1 MKYAAFFAL
10 LLWPFFSA
18 GQSLTLRVRPVFQ
31 GKPIELEQAFQTTD
45 GDSLSLYTLRFYLS
59 NFVFLK
65 NGKNVFVEK
74 ESHHLLDLEAKKSLE
89 LDFDLPSGTVF
100 DMISFDL
107 GVDSL
112 THTAGAMGGDLDPT
126 KGMFWSW
133 QSGYIHFKAEG
144 YYEKCPAQNREFQFH
159 LGGYQGPFKSYRRVI
174 VSVLK
179 NNNLQVDFDLSAFF
193 ENADWT
199 KKYNVMSPGT
209 EAVRLTELL
218 AKSFSVNEE

>member
-1 MKYAAFFAL
+1 MKYVTFFAL
-10 LLWPFFSA
+10 FFLPFFA
-18 GQSLTLRVRPVFQ
+18 EGQPLTFRIRPVFQ
-31 GKPIELEQAFQTTD
+31 GKPIVIEKAFQTTD
-45 GDSLSLYTLRFYLS
+45 GDSLSLSTLRFYLS

-65 NGKNVFVEK
+65 NGQIVFVEK

-89 LDFDLPSGTVF
+89 LRFDLPAGTVF

-112 THTAGAMGGDLDPT
+112 THTMGVMGGDLDPT

-159 LGGYQGPFKSYRRVI
+159 LGGYLAPFKSYRRVI
-174 VSVLK
+174 LSVLK
-179 NNNLQVDFDLSAFF
+179 NNNLQVDFDLSVFF

-199 KKYNVMSPGT
+199 KKYHVMSPGA

-218 AKSFSVNEE
+218 AKSFIVNEE